1 MMGRAQLRRRN
12 TMNGRLF
19 LLASALVLA
28 SCGAPLR
35 EIPAFLD
42 PSNPTAPES
51 VAPSLA
57 AMAGDSASPSSAQS
71 DVQGGSGAQ
80 QEPPGHAHSGHGMHD
95 QAPNPYK
102 PPSPEKPPSAEG
114 TDTKEGWTCPMH
126 PQVTQ
131 QAPGPCPKCGM
142 KLVPQQA
149 PAKNSQPNPDRS
161 SPTPG
166 GEHHTHPQ
174 PSGTQGGTP

>member
-1 MMGRAQLRRRN
+1 
-12 TMNGRLF
+12 MNSRLF

-35 EIPAFLD
+35 EIPAYLD

-51 VAPSLA
+51 AAPTLA
-57 AMAGDSASPSSAQS
+57 TMAGDSASPPSAQP
-71 DVQGGSGAQ
+71 DVQSESGVQ
-80 QEPPGHAHSGHGMHD
+80 QASPGHAHSGHGTHG
-95 QAPNPYK
+95 QSPEPSK
-102 PPSPEKPPSAEG
+102 PPSQEQPPPSAKG
-114 TDTKEGWTCPMH
+114 GDTKEGWTCPMH

-149 PAKNSQPNPDRS
+149 PPKNSQPDPDRS
-161 SPTPG
+161 PPTPG
-166 GEHHTHPQ
+166 GEHHIHPQ